1 MDRETLRLLEMLN
14 QLRLTEEEKE
24 AFLAFYAR
32 REAGRAALDAV
43 DTEETE
49 RMVHVMPIPT
59 VVREDV
65 ASQPYTR
72 EELQAAAPDAGEG
85 HWRVPRVVE

>member
-1 MDRETLRLLEMLN
+1 MDREALRLLEMLN

-43 DTEETE
+43 DTEDTE

-65 ASQPYTR
+65 ANQPFTR

>member
-1 MDRETLRLLEMLN
+1 MDREALRLLEMLN

-43 DTEETE
+43 DTEDTE

-65 ASQPYTR
+65 ASQPFTR

>member
-1 MDRETLRLLEMLN
+1 MLN

-32 REAGRAALDAV
+32 REAGLAALEAV
-43 DTEETE
+43 DTDSTE

-65 ASQPYTR
+65 AHQPFTR

>member
-1 MDRETLRLLEMLN
+1 MDREILRRLEMLN
-14 QLRLTEEEKE
+14 QLRLTEEEK
-24 AFLAFYAR
+24 ASFLAFYAR
-32 REAGRAALDAV
+32 REAGLAALDAV
-43 DTEETE
+43 DTENTE

-59 VVREDV
+59 VVRADV
-65 ASQPYTR
+65 AHQPYTR

>member
-1 MDRETLRLLEMLN
+1 MDKETLRLLEMLN
-14 QLRLTEEEKE
+14 QLRLTPEEKE
-24 AFLAFYAR
+24 EFLAFYAR

-43 DTEETE
+43 DTEDTE

-65 ASQPYTR
+65 ANQPFTR

>member
-1 MDRETLRLLEMLN
+1 MDREALRLLEMLN

-32 REAGRAALDAV
+32 RQAGRAALDAV
-43 DTEETE
+43 DTEDTE

-65 ASQPYTR
+65 ASQPFTR

>member
-1 MDRETLRLLEMLN
+1 MDREILRRLEMLN

-32 REAGRAALDAV
+32 REAARAALDAV
-43 DTEETE
+43 NTEDTE
-49 RMVHVMPIPT
+49 RMVHVLPIPT
-59 VVREDV
+59 VVRDDV
-65 ASQPYTR
+65 AAQPYTR

>member
-1 MDRETLRLLEMLN
+1 MDREILRRLEMLN
-14 QLRLTEEEKE
+14 QLRLTEEQKV
-24 AFLAFYAR
+24 AFLDFYAR
-32 REAGRAALDAV
+32 REAGQAALRAV
-43 DTEETE
+43 DTENTE

-65 ASQPYTR
+65 AHQPFTR

>member
-1 MDRETLRLLEMLN
+1 MDREILRRLELLN
-14 QLRLTEEEKE
+14 QLALTEGEKE
-24 AFLAFYAR
+24 EFLAFYAE
-32 REAGRAALDAV
+32 REAGIATLAALD
-43 DTEETE
+43 TEGVE

-65 ASQPYTR
+65 ASQPFTR

-85 HWRVPRVVE
+85 HWRVPRVLE

>member
-1 MDRETLRLLEMLN
+1 MDREVLRLLEMLN

-43 DTEETE
+43 DTEDTE